1 MVGFLSTKGW
11 EGGVV
16 IACGKEPIGN
26 GLGVHIGEVFS
37 GNVVNEYVAKGGELV
52 GEVGL
57 YAFCMVF
64 VECFFDDFGE

>member
-1 MVGFLSTKGW
+1 M
-11 EGGVV
+11 

-57 YAFCMVF
+57 YAFREVF
-64 VECFFDDFGE
+64 RE